1 MRQDFFEFVPQF
13 KLVIAG
19 NHKPAIRNID
29 EAMRRRFHMIPFK
42 VTIPPAKRDK
52 TLTDQLL
59 GERDGILAWAVE
71 GCLEWQRE
79 GLNPPQT
86 VLAATE
92 EYFEDED
99 TLGRWIAEAC
109 DQRPSGTELVSTL
122 FNAWKISGR
131 GGG

>member
-29 EAMRRRFHMIPFK
+29 EAMRRRFHMIPFT

-52 TLTDQLL
+52 TLTDRLL
-59 GERDGILAWAVE
+59 AERDGILAWAVE
-71 GCLEWQRE
+71 GCLEWQRD

-86 VLAATE
+86 VLAATV
-92 EYFEDED
+92 F
-99 TLGRWIAEAC
+99 R
-109 DQRPSGTELVSTL
+109 
-122 FNAWKISGR
+122 GR
-131 GGG
+131 GHRRTMGRRGVRSKALVYGGAVAEVVGI